1 MITIEMSINSR
12 KYKHVAVSSHNGKL
26 FSSDSQEYGPWTS
39 CLSITGNLSGRQ
51 ILGPLFR
58 PSELEIPEVRLN
70 AVLTSPSY
78 DSDTLNFGKHWLT
91 VFNMNK
97 L

>member
-1 MITIEMSINSR
+1 MENSSVVTL
-12 KYKHVAVSSHNGKL
+12 KSVDH
-26 FSSDSQEYGPWTS
+26 GPAAS
-39 CLSITGNLSGRQ
+39 ASPGNLSGMQ